1 MTKQQAIEYIEMYF
15 TYNVE
20 LRTIA
25 DEETGVVS
33 KSWWNKNKQTLDEE
47 TIIMMGE
54 DAQYE
59 TKAECWW

>member
-1 MTKQQAIEYIEMYF
+1 MTRKQATNYIEMYF
-15 TYNVE
+15 EFYSE

-33 KSWWNKNKQTLDEE
+33 GKWWDKNKHTLDEE

-54 DAQYE
+54 DASYE
-59 TKAECWW
+59 IRAEVN